1 MRTGLLLTL
10 MLGSSLAFADHPSS
24 LERPVVSTSPFAAIA
39 RVVTS
44 REAGKTVSARF
55 DAATCAVH
63 IRFYISG
70 GVTELD
76 VTTAPA
82 YEPMEHCIT
91 SGRYRDV
98 SDNP

>member
-1 MRTGLLLTL
+1 MAADVPDLA
-10 MLGSSLAFADHPSS
+10 SS
-24 LERPVVSTSPFAAIA
+24 VSVRNQIGVAVDA
-39 RVVTS
+39 RV
-44 REAGKTVSARF
+44 GTVRRS
-55 DAATCAVH
+55 
-63 IRFYISG
+63 

-91 SGRYRDV
+91 SGRYPAV